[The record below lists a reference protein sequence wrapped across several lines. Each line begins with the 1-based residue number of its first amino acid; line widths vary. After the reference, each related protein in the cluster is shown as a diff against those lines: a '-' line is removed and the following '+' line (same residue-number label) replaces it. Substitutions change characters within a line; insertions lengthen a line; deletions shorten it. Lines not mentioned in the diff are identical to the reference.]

1 MGSPHADYKFNMTEQ
16 HLVLYN
22 KIYITE
28 LANSVNALGLS
39 QSIELQMPFSNIKE
53 FLQWHLKWAQDFPI
67 CMAVGVD
74 QISQVADRSS
84 SDHDQST

>member
-53 FLQWHLKWAQDFPI
+53 FLQ
-67 CMAVGVD
+67 
-74 QISQVADRSS
+74 
-84 SDHDQST
+84 